1 MVLLGT
7 VAGVVKGTTLND
19 RCPNT
24 LHEKSAD
31 IGVVMPP
38 GRDFDKDVD
47 ENSDK
52 EEPTAS

>member
-52 EEPTAS
+52 EEATAS